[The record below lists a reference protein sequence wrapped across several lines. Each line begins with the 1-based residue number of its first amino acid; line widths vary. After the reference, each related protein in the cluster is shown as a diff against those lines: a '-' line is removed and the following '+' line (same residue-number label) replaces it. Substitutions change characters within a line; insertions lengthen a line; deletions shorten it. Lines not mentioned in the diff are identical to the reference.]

1 MTINQLTKKLNKIPR
16 TGAINR
22 ARRQIIVAL
31 INKEAAK

>member
-16 TGAINR
+16 KGAINK
-22 ARRQIIVAL
+22 ARRLVIVGL